1 MTITLNADFDGSFSM
16 YRTIIERS
24 LHSAMLPYLAFAAA
38 YREHSVAAAARAH
51 LDGLIALDPA
61 AQKLVPL
68 ITHALTHER
77 GTILEP
83 FCCPEPLRAPLA
95 AAMAL
100 LARGRFPKDAAHR
113 STLLVNQC
121 TGSAWTGVEC
131 DAAGARGFRVRD
143 FCTRVKAVQPPVRA
157 GGRPYEPAI
166 PLAFDLDR
174 AARESPR
181 AALAHIALDDVNPSL
196 SIVFEAE
203 GMLYG
208 GENCRARDGAR
219 ASCELAFEDP
229 GIPLLDFAT
238 SGKHDSTGKGI
249 ELEKAVFRLN
259 PTLMLRLASID
270 GPKRFVARRVT
281 RVDSLVHQQIVVGEF
296 DANRVRAVHAPS
308 IAWSAPSHDRIPAV
322 PLHEDPN
329 APGSLR
335 SLINLLLASDYQVPA
350 THPTHAELQHD
361 EIWTAPMVAA
371 MTRG

>member
-1 MTITLNADFDGSFSM
+1 M

-121 TGSAWTGVEC
+121 TGSAWTGIEC
-131 DAAGARGFRVRD
+131 DAAGARSFRVRD

-157 GGRPYEPAI
+157 GGLPYEPAI

-174 AARESPR
+174 AARSHHAQLSHTLRWTMSIHRSPSCLKQRACCTAERIVELAMARGQVANWRSRILAFLCSTLQPR
-181 AALAHIALDDVNPSL
+181 ASITPPERGPSL
-196 SIVFEAE
+196 
-203 GMLYG
+203 
-208 GENCRARDGAR
+208 
-219 ASCELAFEDP
+219 
-229 GIPLLDFAT
+229 
-238 SGKHDSTGKGI
+238 
-249 ELEKAVFRLN
+249 
-259 PTLMLRLASID
+259 
-270 GPKRFVARRVT
+270 KRRCF
-281 RVDSLVHQQIVVGEF
+281 G
-296 DANRVRAVHAPS
+296 
-308 IAWSAPSHDRIPAV
+308 
-322 PLHEDPN
+322 
-329 APGSLR
+329 
-335 SLINLLLASDYQVPA
+335 
-350 THPTHAELQHD
+350 
-361 EIWTAPMVAA
+361 
-371 MTRG
+371 